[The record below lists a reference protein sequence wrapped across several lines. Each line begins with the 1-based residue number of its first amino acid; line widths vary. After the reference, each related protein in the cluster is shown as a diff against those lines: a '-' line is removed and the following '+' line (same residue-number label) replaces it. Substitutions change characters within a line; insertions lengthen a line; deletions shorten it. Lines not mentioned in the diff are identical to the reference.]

1 MIFPNSR
8 RILWSREPTG
18 KPHFI
23 HSADVMPP
31 LYLSPSAMVSL
42 VDSCDRSSTERA
54 KTMDRVASI
63 VPVRDVLDALP
74 KETGY
79 FQGPWK
85 TVLGN
90 TSYVIEL
97 SDKSDGSSLLGST
110 SNLVGPAVNSNMTI
124 PVSFRADWADSLD
137 FDQDSTS

>member
-1 MIFPNSR
+1 
-8 RILWSREPTG
+8 
-18 KPHFI
+18 
-23 HSADVMPP
+23 
-31 LYLSPSAMVSL
+31 
-42 VDSCDRSSTERA
+42 
-54 KTMDRVASI
+54 MDRVASI

-90 TSYVIEL
+90 ASYVIEL

-110 SNLVGPAVNSNMTI
+110 SNLVGPAVDSNMTI
-124 PVSFRADWADSLD
+124 PVSFRSDWGDSLD
-137 FDQDSTS
+137 FDKDSTS